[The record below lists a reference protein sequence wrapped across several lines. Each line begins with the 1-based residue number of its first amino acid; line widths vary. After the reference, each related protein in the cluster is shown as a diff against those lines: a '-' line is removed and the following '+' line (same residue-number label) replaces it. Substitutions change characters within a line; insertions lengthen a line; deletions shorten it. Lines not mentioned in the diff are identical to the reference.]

1 MVLLNTERV
10 TNDKEILS
18 SALLESD
25 FVFIFSLA
33 DGVYVTPPRAP
44 CLSTETS
51 GGRRGTS
58 EGGAG
63 AREKF
68 IVREERESREGRD
81 GEKWRKFRSSRGT
94 RGNWCILQAHF
105 ATRRGRASSACLEER
120 FYRRRSRGK
129 GDDRRPCK

>member
-33 DGVYVTPPRAP
+33 DGVYVTPPARALP
-44 CLSTETS
+44 LDGTS

-58 EGGAG
+58 EGRAG

-68 IVREERESREGRD
+68 IVREESREGRD
-81 GEKWRKFRSSRGT
+81 VEVAEISF
-94 RGNWCILQAHF
+94 F
-105 ATRRGRASSACLEER
+105 
-120 FYRRRSRGK
+120 K
-129 GDDRRPCK
+129 GHAR